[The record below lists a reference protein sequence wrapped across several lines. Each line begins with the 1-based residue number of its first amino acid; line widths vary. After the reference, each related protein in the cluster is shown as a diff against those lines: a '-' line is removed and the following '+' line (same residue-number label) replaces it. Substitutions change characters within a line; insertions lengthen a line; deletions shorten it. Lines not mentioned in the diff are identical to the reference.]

1 MLNLKTIYCLSF
13 FLFPA
18 LIFAQDISLFQQF
31 NGNYDYLAFGN
42 TLNTGE
48 NTGGTTPCEILTES
62 SAEFQLDPENE
73 IIAAYLYWAGIGA
86 GDTEVLLN
94 EIPIQAE
101 RLFNVNLNASLI
113 YFAAFADVTEIL
125 QNSGV
130 GTYTLSELDLT
141 SLILQYC
148 ANTTNFGGW
157 AINVIYEDSNLPLN
171 QVNIFDGLE
180 IVSAINQNLS
190 ISLENLNVLDNT
202 GAKIGFLAWEGDA
215 SLAVNETLQINGNV
229 ISNPPLNP
237 ADNAF
242 NSTNSFTGSDQLYN
256 MDIDFYNIE
265 DNISPGDQNAIITLT
280 SGQDLVLI
288 NNIITVLNTEL
299 PDATI
304 EINDPIENTECG
316 NRDFEINYIV
326 SNINSSAFL
335 PSETPIAFYA
345 NNSLIGQA
353 ETTIDLL
360 INESENGTISVSI
373 PENIPTDFTLKAMVD
388 DLGDGTG
395 IVNELNENN
404 NEFELE
410 MHLLINPIMNDLQ
423 DLEQCDVLG
432 IELFNLT
439 NATQL
444 IDPIYQLTYHNTE
457 EDAQINEN
465 TIENPE
471 EYLNSENPETIY
483 IRVDNGDCFIV
494 DSFEIEVIICPLP
507 DATITIDNNLYACRE
522 RNLFFEYTVYNVNA
536 TDALPVDTPIAL
548 YLNDILFAQMQTQN
562 SIPINGS
569 ESYFIELFLPEETP
583 NNFTFTLIV
592 DDDGTGNGIVEELI
606 ETNNE
611 YITNIEFGSISPIA
625 ELPDLL
631 ECDEGFDTATF
642 NLTQQNQLI
651 SEDDND
657 IITYYISEE
666 NAIAA
671 INEIEDPWSYQNT
684 IDPQTIFVRLENEI
698 CFTTTSF
705 IIMTENCIPNIPE
718 GFSPSGDSINDEFEI
733 NNLLNIY
740 PNFELTIYNRYG
752 SLIYK
757 GFNKDGFWNG
767 ISNEGLIFN
776 NSLVS
781 IGVYYYV
788 LQLNDP
794 QFPEPFIGDVYV
806 NY

>member
-1 MLNLKTIYCLSF
+1 MLKLKTIFCLSL
-13 FLFPA
+13 FLFPV
-18 LIFAQDISLFQQF
+18 LIFAQEISLFQQF
-31 NGNYDYLAFGN
+31 NGSYDYMAFGN
-42 TLNTGE
+42 TLNIGE

-73 IIAAYLYWAGIGA
+73 IIAAYLYWAGIGT

-94 EIPIQAE
+94 DIPVVSE

-141 SLILQYC
+141 NLVLQYC
-148 ANTTNFGGW
+148 ENTTNFGGW

-180 IVSAINQNLS
+180 IVSVNSQTLS

-215 SLAVNETLQINGNV
+215 SLAVNETLQINGNI

-237 ADNAF
+237 EDNAF

-265 DNISPGDQNAIITLT
+265 DNISPGDQDAIITLT
-280 SGQDLVLI
+280 SGQDMVLV

-304 EINDPIENTECG
+304 ELNSPIENTDCG
-316 NRDFEINYIV
+316 NRGFDIDYTVYNM
-326 SNINSSAFL
+326 NSTAIL

-345 NNSLIGQA
+345 NSTLIGQS

-360 INESENGTISVSI
+360 INEFENGTISVNIPESI
-373 PENIPTDFTLKAMVD
+373 PVDFTLKIMVD
-388 DLGDGTG
+388 DIGDGTG

-410 MHLLINPIMNDLQ
+410 MHLLINPIVENLQ
-423 DLEQCDVLG
+423 DLEQCDVIG

-439 NATQL
+439 EATLL

-457 EDAQINEN
+457 EDAQVNEN
-465 TIENPE
+465 AIENPE
-471 EYLNSENPETIY
+471 EYLNSENPEAIY
-483 IRVDNGDCFIV
+483 IRVDNGDCFLI
-494 DSFEIEVIICPLP
+494 DSFEIEVILCPLP

-522 RNLFFEYTVYNVNA
+522 RNLFFEYTVYNIDA
-536 TDALPVDTPIAL
+536 TDILPSNTPIAL

-562 SIPINGS
+562 PIPINGS
-569 ESYFIELFLPEETP
+569 ESYFIELFLPDETP
-583 NNFTFTLIV
+583 NNFAFTLVV

-611 YITNIEFGSISPIA
+611 YITNVEFGSISPIV
-625 ELPDLL
+625 ELPNLL
-631 ECDEGFDTATF
+631 QCDEGFDTATF
-642 NLTQQNQLI
+642 DLTQQNSLI

-657 IITYYISEE
+657 TISYHISEE
-666 NAIAA
+666 NAIQGIEE
-671 INEIEDPWSYQNT
+671 INDLGSYQN
-684 IDPQTIFVRLENEI
+684 ISDPQTIYVRLENEI
-698 CFTTTSF
+698 CFTTSSF

-740 PNFELTIYNRYG
+740 INFELQIYNRYG
-752 SLIYK
+752 SLIYR

-767 ISNEGLIFN
+767 ISNEGLLFN

-781 IGVYYYV
+781 VGVYYYV

>member
-13 FLFPA
+13 FLFPI

-31 NGNYDYLAFGN
+31 NGSYDYLAFGN

-73 IIAAYLYWAGIGA
+73 IIAAYLYWAGIGP

-94 EIPIQAE
+94 ETPVKAE
-101 RLFNVNLNASLI
+101 RLFNVNLNATLI

-141 SLILQYC
+141 ELVLQYC

-180 IVSAINQNLS
+180 IVSVNSQTLS

-215 SLAVNETLQINGNV
+215 SLAVNETLQINGNI

-237 ADNAF
+237 EDNAF

-256 MDIDFYNIE
+256 MDIDSYNIE
-265 DNISPGDQNAIITLT
+265 DNISPGDQNAVIMLT
-280 SGQDLVLI
+280 SGQDMVLI

-304 EINDPIENTECG
+304 EINSPIGESECG
-316 NRDFEINYIV
+316 DRDFEINYTV
-326 SNINSSAFL
+326 YNINSSAIL

-345 NNSLIGQA
+345 NNTLIGQS

-360 INESENGTISVSI
+360 INEFENDAISVSI
-373 PENIPTDFTLKAMVD
+373 PESIPTDFILKAVVD

-395 IVNELNENN
+395 IINELNENN

-410 MHLLINPIMNDLQ
+410 MHLLIIPIISELQ
-423 DLEQCDVLG
+423 DLELCDVLG
-432 IELFNLT
+432 VELFNLT
-439 NATQL
+439 DATQL
-444 IDPIYQLTYHNTE
+444 IDPVYQLTYHNTE

-465 TIENPE
+465 AIENSE

-483 IRVDNGDCFIV
+483 IRVDNGDCFII
-494 DSFEIEVIICPLP
+494 DSFEIEVILCPLP

-522 RNLFFEYTVYNVNA
+522 RNLLFEYTVYNTNA
-536 TDALPVDTPIAL
+536 TDILPEFTPIAL

-562 SIPINGS
+562 SIPINES
-569 ESYFIELFLPEETP
+569 ESYFIELVLPEETP
-583 NNFTFTLIV
+583 NNFTFKLIV

-606 ETNNE
+606 EINNE
-611 YITNIEFGSISPIA
+611 YTTNVEFGSISPID

-631 ECDEGFDTATF
+631 KCDEGFDTASF
-642 NLTQQNQLI
+642 DLTQQNSLI

-657 IITYYISEE
+657 NITYHISEE
-666 NAIAA
+666 NANQGIEG
-671 INEIEDPWSYQNT
+671 INDTGNYQN
-684 IDPQTIFVRLENEI
+684 ISDPQTIYVRLENEI
-698 CFTTTSF
+698 CFTISSF
-705 IIMTENCIPNIPE
+705 IIRTENCMPNIPE

-733 NNLLNIY
+733 KSLLNIY

-752 SLIYK
+752 SLVYK
-757 GFNKDGFWNG
+757 GYNKDGFWNG
-767 ISNEGLIFN
+767 ISNEGLLFN

-781 IGVYYYV
+781 VGIYYYV
-788 LQLNDP
+788 LQLNDS
-794 QFPEPFIGDVYV
+794 QFLEPFIGDVYV